1 MKFVG
6 TIFELDER
14 VRWGD
19 VDASGS
25 VHFTAFVRMMEW
37 AETEFFRALGF
48 PNKRFDEL
56 GVRFRRV
63 HVEFDFFKPAW
74 LDDELVLHISVS
86 SVGVH
91 SVSME
96 LKIARRTDAVQ
107 LIRVTLV
114 STCVD
119 ENHETVPVPSE
130 IGNVFRMHVTPVEVK
145 G

>member
-1 MKFVG
+1 MKFDG
-6 TIFELDER
+6 TTFEMEER

-25 VHFTAFVRMMEW
+25 VHFTAYVRMLEW

-56 GVRFRRV
+56 GVRLRRV

-74 LDDELVLHISVS
+74 LDDDLLLRISVS

-91 SVSME
+91 SVNME
-96 LKIARRTDAVQ
+96 LSVGRRSDMAGLV
-107 LIRVTLV
+107 RVTVV
-114 STCVD
+114 SSCVD
-119 ENHETVPVPSE
+119 EKHELVPVPSE
-130 IGNVFRMHVTPVEVK
+130 LGNVFRMHVTPVEVK

>member
-1 MKFVG
+1 M
-6 TIFELDER
+6 EER

-25 VHFTAFVRMMEW
+25 VHFAAFVRMMEW

-48 PNKRFDEL
+48 PNKRFEEL

-74 LDDELVLHISVS
+74 LDDELSLRISVS

-91 SVSME
+91 SVSLE
-96 LKIARRTDAVQ
+96 LAIGRLSDAAQLVRT
-107 LIRVTLV
+107 TLV
-114 STCVD
+114 SSCVD
-119 ENHETVPVPSE
+119 TNHESVPVPSE
-130 IGNVFRMHVTPVEVK
+130 LGNVFRMHVMPVEVK